1 MPLTFKSRQID
12 KVVSIDDVGQLSNPE
27 ILLLK
32 DELMTAIN
40 NMEDSIK
47 KFKQEQQELY
57 DQEWHQKV
65 RRKQQVCKA
74 FLSQLISLDYDE
86 SLFRAIYDKHF
97 SRMILEYIDQQQYRS
112 INDKARS
119 LAIQELENIKPWK
132 DKKLNQEKNYKN

>member
-1 MPLTFKSRQID
+1 MPLTFNSKQID
-12 KVVSIDDVGQLSNPE
+12 KVVSIDDVGKLSNPE

-32 DELMTAIN
+32 DELMMAIN

-47 KFKQEQQELY
+47 KFKQEQQESY
-57 DQEWHQKV
+57 DKEWHQKV

-74 FLSQLISLDYDE
+74 FLSQLINLDYDE

-97 SRMILEYIDQQQYRS
+97 SQIILEYIDHQQYRF

-119 LAIQELENIKPWK
+119 LAIAELEKIKP
-132 DKKLNQEKNYKN
+132 

>member
-1 MPLTFKSRQID
+1 MALTFNSRQID
-12 KVVSIDDVGQLSNPE
+12 KVVSIDDVGKLSNPE

-40 NMEDSIK
+40 NMENSIK
-47 KFKQEQQELY
+47 RFKQEQQESY

-74 FLSQLISLDYDE
+74 FLSQLINLDYDE
-86 SLFRAIYDKHF
+86 SLFRSIYDKHF
-97 SRMILEYIDQQQYRS
+97 SEMILQYIDQQEFRT

-119 LAIQELENIKPWK
+119 LAIAELEKIKP
-132 DKKLNQEKNYKN
+132 

>member
-1 MPLTFKSRQID
+1 MALTFNSKQID
-12 KVVSIDDVGQLSNPE
+12 KVVSIDDVGKLSNPE

-32 DELMTAIN
+32 DELMMAIN

-47 KFKQEQQELY
+47 RFKQEQKESY

-97 SRMILEYIDQQQYRS
+97 SKMILQYIDQQEFRT

-119 LAIQELENIKPWK
+119 LAIAELEKIKP
-132 DKKLNQEKNYKN
+132 

>member
-1 MPLTFKSRQID
+1 MALTFNSKQID
-12 KVVSIDDVGQLSNPE
+12 KVVSIDDVGKLSNPE

-32 DELMTAIN
+32 DELMMAIN

-47 KFKQEQQELY
+47 RFKQEQKESY

-97 SRMILEYIDQQQYRS
+97 SKMILEYIDQQEFRI

-119 LAIQELENIKPWK
+119 LAIAELEKIKP
-132 DKKLNQEKNYKN
+132 

>member
-1 MPLTFKSRQID
+1 MALTFNSKQID
-12 KVVSIDDVGQLSNPE
+12 KVVSIDDVGKLSNPE

-32 DELMTAIN
+32 DELMRAIN

-47 KFKQEQQELY
+47 RFQHEQQESY

-65 RRKQQVCKA
+65 RRKQKVCKA
-74 FLSQLISLDYDE
+74 FLSQLINLDYDE

-97 SRMILEYIDQQQYRS
+97 SKMILEYIDQQEFRT

-119 LAIQELENIKPWK
+119 LAIAELEKIKP
-132 DKKLNQEKNYKN
+132 

>member
-1 MPLTFKSRQID
+1 MALTFNSKQID
-12 KVVSIDDVGQLSNPE
+12 KVVSIDDVGKLSNPE

-47 KFKQEQQELY
+47 RFKQEQKESY

-97 SRMILEYIDQQQYRS
+97 SKMILQYIDQQEFRT

-119 LAIQELENIKPWK
+119 LAIAELEKIKP
-132 DKKLNQEKNYKN
+132 

>member
-1 MPLTFKSRQID
+1 MALTFNSKQID
-12 KVVSIDDVGQLSNPE
+12 KVVSIDDVGKLSNPE

-32 DELMTAIN
+32 DELMMAIN

-47 KFKQEQQELY
+47 RFKQEQQESY

-74 FLSQLISLDYDE
+74 FLSQLINLDYDE

-97 SRMILEYIDQQQYRS
+97 SKMILEYIDQQEFRI

-119 LAIQELENIKPWK
+119 LAIAELEKIKP
-132 DKKLNQEKNYKN
+132 